1 MVSEVLVE
9 LNSDMEK
16 SVEGLSHEMASI
28 RTGRASP
35 ALVEDIP
42 VEYHGAQLPLKQL
55 GNISVPEPTL
65 IAIQP
70 WDRGAL
76 RAIEKAIQKA
86 NLGLNPSNDG
96 NIIRL
101 PIPPLTEERRNELAK
116 LVWRRVEERKVAVRN
131 IRRDHIARLRRMEKK
146 KEISQD
152 ELNTTIKKVD
162 ELTEAFIERCSELG
176 RAKEK
181 EIKEL

>member
-1 MVSEVLVE
+1 MVSQVLVE

-16 SVEGLSHEMASI
+16 TVEGLSHEMASI

-42 VEYHGAQLPLKQL
+42 VEYHGAMLPLKQL
-55 GNISVPEPTL
+55 GNISIPESTL

-70 WDRGAL
+70 WDRSAL

-101 PIPPLTEERRNELAK
+101 PIPPLTEERRIELAK
-116 LVWRRVEERKVAVRN
+116 MVWKRVEERKVAIRN
-131 IRRDHIARLRRMEKK
+131 IRRDHIAKLRQMEKDK
-146 KEISQD
+146 DISQD
-152 ELNTTIKKVD
+152 ELNSTVKKVD
-162 ELTEAFIERCSELG
+162 ELTEGFVEKCSDMG

>member
-1 MVSEVLVE
+1 MVSQVLVE

-16 SVEGLSHEMASI
+16 SVDGLAHEMASI

-35 ALVEDIP
+35 AIVEDIQ
-42 VEYHGAQLPLKQL
+42 VEYHGTNLPLKQL
-55 GNISVPEPTL
+55 GNISIPESNL
-65 IAIQP
+65 ISVQP
-70 WDRGAL
+70 WDRTAL

-86 NLGLNPSNDG
+86 NLGLNPSSDG
-96 NIIRL
+96 SISRL
-101 PIPPLTEERRNELAK
+101 PIPPLTEERRIELAK
-116 LVWRRVEERKVAVRN
+116 MVWKRVEERKVALRN
-131 IRRDHIARLRRMEKK
+131 IRREYIARLRQMEKN

-152 ELNTTIKKVD
+152 ELTSTAKKVD
-162 ELTEAFIERCSELG
+162 ELTETFTEKCSDMG

>member
-1 MVSEVLVE
+1 MVSQVLLE

-16 SVEGLSHEMASI
+16 SIDGLGHEMASI

-35 ALVEDIP
+35 TLVEDIP
-42 VEYHGAQLPLKQL
+42 VEYHGTMLPLKQL
-55 GNISVPEPTL
+55 GNISVPETNL

-70 WDRGAL
+70 WDRTAL
-76 RAIEKAIQKA
+76 RTIEKAIQKA

-96 NIIRL
+96 NVIRL
-101 PIPPLTEERRNELAK
+101 PIPPLTEERRIELAK
-116 LVWRRVEERKVAVRN
+116 MVWKRVEERKVALRN
-131 IRRDHIARLRRMEKK
+131 IRRDYIAKLRQMEKN

-152 ELNTTIKKVD
+152 ELTATVKKVD
-162 ELTEAFIERCSELG
+162 ELTETFTEKCSDMG

>member
-1 MVSEVLVE
+1 MVSQVLVE

-16 SVEGLSHEMASI
+16 SVAGLSHEMASI

-35 ALVEDIP
+35 TLVEDIP
-42 VEYHGAQLPLKQL
+42 VEYHGTMLPLKQL
-55 GNISVPEPTL
+55 GNISIPESSL
-65 IAIQP
+65 IAVQP
-70 WDRGAL
+70 WDRSAL

-86 NLGLNPSNDG
+86 NLGLNPSSDG
-96 NIIRL
+96 NVIRL
-101 PIPPLTEERRNELAK
+101 PIPPLTEERRVELAK
-116 LVWRRVEERKVAVRN
+116 MVWKRVEERKVALRN
-131 IRRDHIARLRRMEKK
+131 IRRDYVARLRQMEKD

-152 ELNTTIKKVD
+152 DLTSTLKKVD
-162 ELTEAFIERCSELG
+162 EVTEAFTEKCSEMG